1 MIEIHRAA
9 QLNGGGGLGGG
20 IRAMSDRGNESESD
34 DGGGRRE
41 MARRT
46 RASPI
51 LKLSVSANGRC
62 AFALVIASESGSG
75 RAGGGRGAESV
86 RSTSIGVASDDRPE
100 AVGLRLNFK
109 QLNSSETPGL
119 RRRLARCSELAV
131 ASSL

>member
-1 MIEIHRAA
+1 M
-9 QLNGGGGLGGG
+9 GG
-20 IRAMSDRGNESESD
+20 IRAVGDRGNESESD

-46 RASPI
+46 RVSPI
-51 LKLSVSANGRC
+51 LILSVSANGRC

-75 RAGGGRGAESV
+75 RAGVGRGGGRV
-86 RSTSIGVASDDRPE
+86 WSTSIVILGVASDDRPE
-100 AVGLRLNFK
+100 AVGAHLNFK

-131 ASSL
+131 ANSL